1 MKKNTNTA
9 AQTENANTEVQDT
22 EQPAETNAAEDLSEE
37 ELYALCQERICPDC
51 PQMHEAQN
59 EKLRALADAE
69 NYKRRM
75 TKEKDDHVK
84 FASEKVLE
92 DIVPTLDT
100 LELALQHGKN
110 VEGCQDVVQG
120 VEMTHKLFLDT
131 LHKHGLEQLGEV
143 GEEFDPAIHEAL
155 AEEEREDMDK
165 GMVCQIMQRGYRL
178 KGRLLRPAKVMV
190 SKNCKN
196 S

>member
-1 MKKNTNTA
+1 MKQKNTPNEQEQQA
-9 AQTENANTEVQDT
+9 AEAQEV
-22 EQPAETNAAEDLSEE
+22 EQPAETLPGEELTDE
-37 ELYALCQERICPDC
+37 ELYALCQDRICPDC
-51 PQMHEAQN
+51 PQMHEAKN

-92 DIVPTLDT
+92 DIVPIIDT
-100 LELALQHGKN
+100 LELALQHGRN

-131 LHKHGLEQLGEV
+131 LQKHGLEQLGST

-155 AEEEREDMDK
+155 AEEERADMDK

-190 SKNCKN
+190 SKNCEN

>member
-1 MKKNTNTA
+1 MKQKNTPNEQEQQA
-9 AQTENANTEVQDT
+9 AEAQEV
-22 EQPAETNAAEDLSEE
+22 EQPAETLPGEELTDE
-37 ELYALCQERICPDC
+37 ELYALCQDRICPDC
-51 PQMHEAQN
+51 PQMHEAKN

-92 DIVPTLDT
+92 DIVPIIDT

-131 LHKHGLEQLGEV
+131 LQKHGLEQLGST

-155 AEEEREDMDK
+155 AEEERADMDK

-190 SKNCKN
+190 SKNCEN

>member
-1 MKKNTNTA
+1 MKQKNTPNEQEQQA
-9 AQTENANTEVQDT
+9 AEAQEG
-22 EQPAETNAAEDLSEE
+22 EQLAETVPGEELTDE
-37 ELYALCQERICPDC
+37 ELYALCQDRICPDC
-51 PQMHEAQN
+51 PQMHEAKN

-92 DIVPTLDT
+92 DIVPIIDT

-131 LHKHGLEQLGEV
+131 LQKHGLEQLGST

-155 AEEEREDMDK
+155 AEEERADMDK

-190 SKNCKN
+190 SKNCEN

>member
-1 MKKNTNTA
+1 MKQKNTPNEQEQQA
-9 AQTENANTEVQDT
+9 AEAQEV
-22 EQPAETNAAEDLSEE
+22 EQPAETVPGEELTDE
-37 ELYALCQERICPDC
+37 ELYALCQDRICPDC
-51 PQMHEAQN
+51 PQMHEAKN

-92 DIVPTLDT
+92 DIVPIIDT
-100 LELALQHGKN
+100 LELALQHGRN

-131 LHKHGLEQLGEV
+131 LQKHGLDQLGST

-155 AEEEREDMDK
+155 AEEERADMDK

-190 SKNCKN
+190 SKNCEN

>member
-1 MKKNTNTA
+1 MKQKNTPNEQEQQA
-9 AQTENANTEVQDT
+9 AEAQEG
-22 EQPAETNAAEDLSEE
+22 EQLAETVPGEELTDE
-37 ELYALCQERICPDC
+37 ELYALCQDRICPDC
-51 PQMHEAQN
+51 PQMHEAKN

-92 DIVPTLDT
+92 DIVPIIDT
-100 LELALQHGKN
+100 LELALQHGRN

-131 LHKHGLEQLGEV
+131 LQKHGLEQLGST

-155 AEEEREDMDK
+155 AEEERADMDK

-190 SKNCKN
+190 SKNCEN